1 MQVMASTKDVELTAE
16 SQSYIDYTNQLKPLN
31 LGQPLDAIRAANE
44 EVAAKH
50 RGDYVFNGTKEEVL
64 VSGEQYQV
72 PVTILR
78 PQGTNESPKCIVIYF
93 HGGGWVWSSRTTH
106 MKLCEMISQ

>member
-1 MQVMASTKDVELTAE
+1 MASTKDVELTAE

-50 RGDYVFNGTKEEVL
+50 RGDYVFNGTKEE
-64 VSGEQYQV
+64 
-72 PVTILR
+72 
-78 PQGTNESPKCIVIYF
+78 SPKCIVIYF